1 MLEKKKKEW
10 EQIRA
15 NGFIGWWISDGIKKF
30 ILPVF
35 IINVFLVNP
44 IIMNRGIKYFYSET
58 FIKSIFINFLLL
70 IILSFFKA
78 LLTWYVIDKEYKRQ
92 T

>member
-1 MLEKKKKEW
+1 MVILSIEGDLNMLEKKKKEW

-44 IIMNRGIKYFYSET
+44 IIMNRGIKYFYKFLT
-58 FIKSIFINFLLL
+58 INYIK
-70 IILSFFKA
+70 FF
-78 LLTWYVIDKEYKRQ
+78 
-92 T
+92 